1 MITTGLI
8 AVLVI
13 TALAIPLKFA
23 VPKRPVPVKIDVTA
37 TGCDMIAFVPGR
49 VK

>member
-1 MITTGLI
+1 MITGLI

-13 TALAIPLKFA
+13 TAFALPMKFA
-23 VPKRPVPVKIDVTA
+23 VPKRPVPITIDDVTA
-37 TGCDMIAFVPGR
+37 TGCDMISIVPR

>member
-1 MITTGLI
+1 M
-8 AVLVI
+8 I
-13 TALAIPLKFA
+13 TALIFILIVTAFALPMKFA

-37 TGCDMIAFVPGR
+37 TGCDMIVNVPGR

>member
-1 MITTGLI
+1 MITGLI

-13 TALAIPLKFA
+13 TALALPLKFA
-23 VPKRPVPVKIDVTA
+23 VPRRPVPITIDDVSA
-37 TGCDMIAFVPGR
+37 TGCDMIAFVPR

>member
-1 MITTGLI
+1 MITGLI
-8 AVLVI
+8 IVLFV
-13 TALAIPLKFA
+13 TAFALPLKFA